1 MKIYSNEFKEEEVQK
16 HLIPEGKSV
25 AVLSRE
31 IGVSEQSVRN
41 WIYKYYYVII
51 KNNGSELNIL
61 KYSDIENMDLILE
74 SKSKLEKQI
83 GLWLR
88 EKRLKTERLKLWED
102 QMKEKINN
110 KQDALKE
117 ENIKLKEDVKNLHNE
132 FNWKE
137 KALAEM
143 SSMLMLKNYSL
154 LISGEEIDL

>member
-1 MKIYSNEFKEEEVQK
+1 MKIYSNEFKEEAVKK
-16 HLIPEGKSV
+16 HLIPGGKSV

-41 WIYKYYYVII
+41 WIYKFNNGII
-51 KNNGSELNIL
+51 KNNSSELNIL
-61 KYSDIENMDLILE
+61 KYSDIEKMDLILE
-74 SKSKLEKQI
+74 SKSKSEEQI

-88 EKRLKTERLKLWED
+88 EKGLKAEHLKLWED

-117 ENIKLKEDVKNLHNE
+117 ENKKLKEEVKNLQNE
-132 FNWKE
+132 LNRKE

-143 SSMLMLKNYSL
+143 SSLLMLKKNYRS
-154 LISGEEIDL
+154 LISEEDK